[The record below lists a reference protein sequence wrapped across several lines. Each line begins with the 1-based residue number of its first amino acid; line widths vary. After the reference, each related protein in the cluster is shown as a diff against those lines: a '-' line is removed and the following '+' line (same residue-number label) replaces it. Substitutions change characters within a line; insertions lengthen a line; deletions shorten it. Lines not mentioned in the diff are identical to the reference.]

1 MSNDK
6 NYTERHNMVKIGIFD
21 KYSTLLLPIILAIA
35 DYCTVALAVLLAYT
49 LRKNGIPMSVH
60 PQFEIKDIYIFFIV
74 PIFFLLVLFLCN
86 TYRLNLPYWDKVR
99 NIFKSV
105 VYGGAAVIF
114 LMYFTY
120 VAGGVSRLFIGMSLV
135 FILFGILFVR
145 YIVERILITLGLFQI
160 PVIIIGAGKTAEL
173 LLQSFERNPIMRYH
187 IVGFIDDKPVCPHL
201 TNRYPLLGT
210 FADMDAVIEKTN
222 VQHVI
227 ICAPGLAPDKLV
239 SLVTKLEL
247 LVKNVSFVP
256 ELIGIPAANISV
268 QGLMEESMVLVKVQ
282 NNLARRYY
290 RVMKRIFD
298 LVVTLLSLVIFLPIG
313 LIIAALIY
321 ITDPG
326 PILYANKRIGQ
337 NGKEFNCYKFRSMH
351 INNQAILEKYLAAH
365 PDIEKEWNTYRK
377 LRGVD
382 PRVTGIGK
390 VLRKYS
396 LDELPQLLNV
406 IKGDMSLVGPRPY
419 LPEEKSMMGVYADTI
434 FMAKPGV
441 TGWWQISGRNDVTF
455 EERVGMESWYV
466 HNWSLWIDIVILWK
480 TVGVVFKH
488 DGAY

>member
-35 DYCTVALAVLLAYT
+35 DYCTVAFAVLLAYT

-135 FILFGILFVR
+135 FILFGILIVR
-145 YIVERILITLGLFQI
+145 YIVERILIKLGLFQI

-187 IVGFIDDKPVCPHL
+187 IIGFIDDNPVCPHL

-298 LVVTLLSLVIFLPIG
+298 LVVTLLSLVIFLPVG

-326 PILYANKRIGQ
+326 PVLFAHRRVGQ
-337 NGKEFNCYKFRSMH
+337 HGKEFPCYKFRSM
-351 INNQAILEKYLAAH
+351 IVNSQEYLEKYLVENPEAR
-365 PDIEKEWNTYRK
+365 EEWERDFK
-377 LRGVD
+377 LKDD
-382 PRVTGIGK
+382 PRITKIGHF
-390 VLRKYS
+390 LRKTS
-396 LDELPQLLNV
+396 LDELPQLINV
-406 IKGDMSLVGPRPY
+406 LKGEMSLVGPRPIVQAEVEKYGEYIQDFY
-419 LPEEKSMMGVYADTI
+419 LVPPGITGV
-434 FMAKPGV
+434 
-441 TGWWQISGRNDVTF
+441 WQVSGRSDTTY
-455 EERVGMESWYV
+455 EERVQMDSWYV
-466 HNWSLWIDIVILWK
+466 HNWSVWIDIVYLIR
-480 TVGVVFKH
+480 TVTVVLERK
-488 DGAY
+488 GAY

>member
-1 MSNDK
+1 MVSAVNRW
-6 NYTERHNMVKIGIFD
+6 NRHT
-21 KYSTLLLPIILAIA
+21 TLILPIILAVVDYITVMGAVYAAYVIRKSGFPIA
-35 DYCTVALAVLLAYT
+35 A
-49 LRKNGIPMSVH
+49 H
-60 PQFEIKDIYIFFIV
+60 PGFSIQNIYIYFIA
-74 PIFFLLVLFLCN
+74 PIFFLLVFFLCN

-120 VAGGVSRLFIGMSLV
+120 VAGGISRLFIGMSLV
-135 FILFGILFVR
+135 FILFGILIVR
-145 YIVERILITLGLFQI
+145 YIVERILIKIGLFQI

-187 IVGFIDDKPVCPHL
+187 IVGFVDDKPVCPHL

-290 RVMKRIFD
+290 RV
-298 LVVTLLSLVIFLPIG
+298 SLI
-313 LIIAALIY
+313 
-321 ITDPG
+321 
-326 PILYANKRIGQ
+326 
-337 NGKEFNCYKFRSMH
+337 
-351 INNQAILEKYLAAH
+351 
-365 PDIEKEWNTYRK
+365 
-377 LRGVD
+377 
-382 PRVTGIGK
+382 
-390 VLRKYS
+390 
-396 LDELPQLLNV
+396 
-406 IKGDMSLVGPRPY
+406 
-419 LPEEKSMMGVYADTI
+419 
-434 FMAKPGV
+434 
-441 TGWWQISGRNDVTF
+441 
-455 EERVGMESWYV
+455 
-466 HNWSLWIDIVILWK
+466 
-480 TVGVVFKH
+480 
-488 DGAY
+488 

>member
-1 MSNDK
+1 MVSAVDK
-6 NYTERHNMVKIGIFD
+6 WNRHT
-21 KYSTLLLPIILAIA
+21 TLILPIILAVV
-35 DYCTVALAVLLAYT
+35 DYITVMGAVYAAYVI
-49 LRKNGIPMSVH
+49 RKNGFPIAAH
-60 PQFEIKDIYIFFIV
+60 PGFSIQNIYIYFIA
-74 PIFFLLVLFLCN
+74 PIFFLLVFFLCN

-105 VYGGAAVIF
+105 IYGGAAVIF

-135 FILFGILFVR
+135 FILFGTLIVR
-145 YIVERILITLGLFQI
+145 YIVERILITIGLFQI

-298 LVVTLLSLVIFLPIG
+298 LVVTLLSLVIFLPVG

-321 ITDPG
+321 ITAPG
-326 PILYANKRIGQ
+326 PVLFAHRRVGQ
-337 NGKEFNCYKFRSMH
+337 HGKEFPCYKFRSM
-351 INNQAILEKYLAAH
+351 IVNSQEYLEKYLAENPEAR
-365 PDIEKEWNTYRK
+365 EEWERDFK
-377 LRGVD
+377 LKDD
-382 PRVTGIGK
+382 PRITKIGHF
-390 VLRKYS
+390 LRKTS
-396 LDELPQLLNV
+396 LDELPQLINV
-406 IKGDMSLVGPRPY
+406 LKGEMSLVGPRPIVQAEVEKYGEYIQDFY
-419 LPEEKSMMGVYADTI
+419 LVPPGITGV
-434 FMAKPGV
+434 
-441 TGWWQISGRNDVTF
+441 WQVSGRSDTTY
-455 EERVGMESWYV
+455 EERVQMDSWYV
-466 HNWSLWIDIVILWK
+466 HNWSVWIDIVYLIR
-480 TVGVVFKH
+480 TVTVVLERK
-488 DGAY
+488 GAY